1 VEERDGAYHQGTA
14 WGWLIGSFAIAHL
27 RVYQDAAT
35 AMSFLE
41 PMFRHLQAAGLGTA
55 SEIFDGDAQFSPGG
69 CIAQAWTV
77 GETLRAWRAIANA
90 RSGRDATQAQ
100 PPGRGFG

>member
-14 WGWLIGSFAIAHL
+14 WGWLIGPFAIAHL
-27 RVYQDAAT
+27 RVYQDAPT

-41 PMFRHLQAAGLGTA
+41 PMFHHLQAAGLGTA
-55 SEIFDGDAQFSPGG
+55 SEIFDGDAPFSPNG

-77 GETLRAWRAIANA
+77 GETLRAWRVIANA
-90 RSGRDATQAQ
+90 RSEWRML
-100 PPGRGFG
+100 